1 MKRGGLNASLM
12 RRIPAAGLL
21 ILLVVSSSVGGWLL
35 PVYEAPE
42 GTAESSQQIV
52 DLVDEEGSLPTYSDS
67 IDIALK
73 HVLRES
79 AANVQLQVIIQFEDG
94 SAGEEK
100 HVFLRQHGLLPLHST
115 RVVPAVYATGP
126 AFAIAELANYE
137 EVKWVE
143 WNSPI
148 EFYMNQTVDTIG
160 ARNVWD
166 REILS
171 KERTTTVEHIRIRG
185 DGVTI
190 VVLDS
195 GIDATH
201 PDLDYNPQSPA
212 NPSKPAAGDKV
223 IYNAKLDQGSGSTTP
238 TFAWIPMQNTDT
250 TSGHGTHVAG
260 TVAGNGDASADDKLG
275 VAPNAWLIGL
285 SMGEAVFTID
295 EYSALEHVFELSAP
309 GTATQEAW
317 NIRVVT
323 NSWGPGFPFDS
334 ADSNDLTV
342 QIIDKLSWDNNVA
355 VIFANGNDGG
365 DGSDDRSNIFAKV
378 PSAIGIAAANRNG
391 VGMSDFSSRGDQS
404 DITTWPDVSAPGVDI
419 WSAAARATMIG
430 GGTGAGDFGSG
441 DLDYY
446 YLSISGTSMA
456 TPHVAG
462 LVALMFQA
470 APSMGMSNVDEDLS
484 EEGDPNLHD
493 PTGIAP
499 PATASRPI
507 HEAELILKLTADRIT
522 TGENIATSVN
532 SSGING
538 RTLDYVQ
545 GYGMVNAE
553 RAVAAALALQQ
564 LRDTDGDGQIDDYE
578 VEVWDVIN
586 LTEEILFED
595 PVTRSGDQLK
605 TVWEGEFA
613 VFSSGS
619 DFPPASSHRKEIWI
633 PAGTTR
639 MVADMSYQP
648 LPTNILCPTGA
659 NLRLALDK
667 DGDGVYEEDNVN
679 GLELTF
685 QGGVEVGAWWGYD
698 VQGNAVGTCLTPNP
712 STTGPRSPYD
722 VELNIW
728 LEPGD
733 YTLTRNQSRDWI
745 VTGLDSSEVTFE
757 KSWYLHVDAKSLAIE
772 DSTGLQGMFD
782 WMQENW
788 WVPFIVAIL
797 LLVLFIG
804 LNENTRNSFVEWR
817 LERRL
822 EAGESE
828 IFEAE
833 ILPEV
838 TPIHS
843 SQSPVP
849 TATAKSRR
857 AAPKFTT
864 SSAATVELVEVETA
878 EVVNAEEVV
887 EAEVVEAEVVN
898 AEVVE
903 GDGVTA
909 EVITVVEVESPAE
922 EGSEEVEAV
931 GVEHVETESDDEAE
945 AVDDTSDDD
954 DEELDA
960 FLADFDDDDF

>member
-1 MKRGGLNASLM
+1 MKRVALNAFLM
-12 RRIPAAGLL
+12 RSILAAGLL
-21 ILLVVSSSVGGWLL
+21 ISVMVFSSAGGWLSPASVGL
-35 PVYEAPE
+35 E
-42 GTAESSQQIV
+42 GAAESALENTDQV
-52 DLVDEEGSLPTYSDS
+52 DDERSLPTFSDP
-67 IDIALK
+67 IDVALK
-73 HVLRES
+73 HMLRETS
-79 AANVQLQVIIQFEDG
+79 DNVQLQVIIQFQDG
-94 SAGEEK
+94 LAGKEK
-100 HVFLRQHGLLPLHST
+100 HVFLRQHGLQPIHST
-115 RVVPAVYATGP
+115 RVVPAV
-126 AFAIAELANYE
+126 FAIGSALAIEELANLE

-143 WNSPI
+143 WNSPM

-160 ARNVWD
+160 ARDVWD

-171 KERTTTVEHIRIRG
+171 KDRTTTVEHKIIRG

-201 PDLDYNPQSPA
+201 PDLDYNPQSPT
-212 NPSKPAAGDKV
+212 NPSKPDSGDKV

-238 TFAWIPMQNTDT
+238 SFAWIPMQNTDT

-295 EYSALEHVFELSAP
+295 EYSALEYVFELSAP
-309 GTATQEAW
+309 GTATQDAW

-378 PSAIGIAAANRNG
+378 PSAIGVAAANRNG

-419 WSAAARATMIG
+419 WSAAARSTMIG
-430 GGTGAGDFGSG
+430 GGTGVGDFGTG
-441 DLDYY
+441 NLDYY

-470 APSMGMSNVDEDLS
+470 APSLRMSNVDEDLS
-484 EEGDPNLHD
+484 EEGDPSLYD

-499 PATASRPI
+499 PATAARPI
-507 HEAELILKLTADRIT
+507 HEAELILKLTADRII

-532 SSGING
+532 SSGVNG
-538 RTLDYVQ
+538 RTLDYTQ

-553 RAVAAALALQQ
+553 KAVAAALALQQ
-564 LRDTDGDGQIDDYE
+564 LRDTDGDGKIDNFE
-578 VEVWDVIN
+578 VDVWDVVN
-586 LTEEILFED
+586 LTDDILFD
-595 PVTRSGDQLK
+595 HPVTRSGDQLK
-605 TVWEGEFA
+605 AVWQGEFA

-619 DFPPASSHRKEIWI
+619 DFPPASAHRKEIWV
-633 PAGTTR
+633 PAGATR
-639 MVADMSYQP
+639 MVADMNYQP

-667 DGDGVYEEDNVN
+667 DGDGVYEEDNIN
-679 GLELTF
+679 GVELTF
-685 QGGVEVGAWWGYD
+685 QGGLEVGAWWGYD
-698 VQGNAVGTCLTPNP
+698 VQGNAAGTCLTPNP
-712 STTGPRSPYD
+712 STIGPRSPYD

-757 KSWYLHVDAKSLAIE
+757 RSWYLHVDAESLVPE

-788 WVPFIVAIL
+788 WVPMIIALL

-804 LNENTRNSFVEWR
+804 FNENTRNSFIEWR
-817 LERRL
+817 QERSR
-822 EAGESE
+822 EARESE
-828 IFEAE
+828 VYEAE

-838 TPIHS
+838 TPIS
-843 SQSPVP
+843 PSQSPLTLV
-849 TATAKSRR
+849 TAKSSGV
-857 AAPKFTT
+857 APEPF
-864 SSAATVELVEVETA
+864 SSTAATVELVEVVEA
-878 EVVNAEEVV
+878 EVIIAEEVV
-887 EAEVVEAEVVN
+887 EAEVITGDEIEIESEDVVVKTEVAKAEGEAENEEDVVTE
-898 AEVVE
+898 AE
-903 GDGVTA
+903 
-909 EVITVVEVESPAE
+909 IVEVESVD
-922 EGSEEVEAV
+922 EGTEV
-931 GVEHVETESDDEAE
+931 GDTTDDDE
-945 AVDDTSDDD
+945 

-960 FLADFDDDDF
+960 FLADFDDDDFD

>member
-1 MKRGGLNASLM
+1 MKRGALNALFM
-12 RRIPAAGLL
+12 RRILSASLLIFVMAFSAVGGLL
-21 ILLVVSSSVGGWLL
+21 TPALEVQ
-35 PVYEAPE
+35 E
-42 GTAESSQQIV
+42 GAAESPLENGDQSNG
-52 DLVDEEGSLPTYSDS
+52 DSLPTFSDP

-73 HVLRES
+73 HVLRETPGD
-79 AANVQLQVIIQFEDG
+79 VQLQVIIQFEDG
-94 SAGEEK
+94 LAGKEK
-100 HVFLRQHGLLPLHST
+100 HVFLRQHGLQPIHST
-115 RVVPAVYATGP
+115 RVVPAVFAEGP
-126 AFAIAELANYE
+126 AFAIEELANLE

-143 WNSPI
+143 WNSPM

-160 ARNVWD
+160 ARDVWD

-171 KERTTTVEHIRIRG
+171 RDRTTTVEHTKIRG
-185 DGVTI
+185 DGVTV

-223 IYNAKLDQGSGSTTP
+223 IYNAKLDQGSGSTTSP
-238 TFAWIPMQNTDT
+238 IPLWTPMQNTDT

-295 EYSALEHVFELSAP
+295 EYSALEYVFELSAP
-309 GTATQEAW
+309 GSVTQEAW

-365 DGSDDRSNIFAKV
+365 DGSDDQSNIFAKV
-378 PSAIGIAAANRNG
+378 PSAIGVAAANRNG

-419 WSAAARATMIG
+419 WSAAARSTMIG

-470 APSMGMSNVDEDLS
+470 APSLRMSNVDEDLS
-484 EEGDPNLHD
+484 EEGDPDLYD

-499 PATASRPI
+499 PATAARPI
-507 HEAELILKLTADRIT
+507 HEAELILKLTADRII
-522 TGENIATSVN
+522 TGENIDTSVN
-532 SSGING
+532 SSGVNG
-538 RTLDYVQ
+538 RTLDYTQ

-553 RAVAAALALQQ
+553 KAVAVALALQQ
-564 LRDTDGDGQIDDYE
+564 LRDTDDDGIVDDFE
-578 VEVWDVIN
+578 VSVWDAVN
-586 LTEEILFED
+586 RTDEILFDD

-605 TVWEGEFA
+605 AVWQGEFA

-619 DFPPASSHRKEIWI
+619 DFPPASSHRKDIWV

-639 MVADMSYQP
+639 MAADMIYQP

-679 GLELTF
+679 GIELTF
-685 QGGVEVGAWWGYD
+685 QGGTDIGAWWGYD
-698 VQGNAVGTCLTPNP
+698 VQGNAAGTCLTPNP

-745 VTGLDSSEVTFE
+745 VTGLESSKVTFE
-757 KSWYLHVDAKSLAIE
+757 KSWYLHVDAESLELE

-788 WVPFIVAIL
+788 WIPLLIAIL
-797 LLVLFIG
+797 LLVLVIG
-804 LNENTRNSFVEWR
+804 FNENTRNSFIEWR
-817 LERRL
+817 HERRL
-822 EAGESE
+822 EAIESE
-828 IFEAE
+828 VFEAE
-833 ILPEV
+833 ILPGM
-838 TPIHS
+838 TPISH
-843 SQSPVP
+843 SQSSPP
-849 TATAKSRR
+849 LTTAQSIGPEIIPST
-857 AAPKFTT
+857 
-864 SSAATVELVEVETA
+864 AATVELVEVEQAEILEA
-878 EVVNAEEVV
+878 EVIEVEEVEV
-887 EAEVVEAEVVN
+887 EAEVVAAEVFES
-898 AEVVE
+898 EVVE
-903 GDGVTA
+903 S
-909 EVITVVEVESPAE
+909 EVEVAELVEAEIIETDLVGEAE
-922 EGSEEVEAV
+922 ELSVTTV
-931 GVEHVETESDDEAE
+931 
-945 AVDDTSDDD
+945 DD

-960 FLADFDDDDF
+960 FLADFDDDEI